1 MDKMKENIGIIGYG
15 NMGQAIAER
24 IKDKYAVCVFD
35 KDKNKVSGLENI
47 AAIDNATNVV
57 KRSKVII
64 LAVKPQDLDALLNEI
79 KPFVQ
84 DKLFITIAAG
94 VTTRYIMSRLG
105 EGGRIIR
112 VMHNMPA
119 QIGQGVSVLFKGQD
133 TSEKDLAWQLAHDIF
148 SNLGSVLVV
157 DKEEMINAATAVSGS
172 GPAFFCHYIK
182 ERKNALSKH
191 DEFIKMLTD
200 AAVSLGFD
208 MREAE
213 FLSEKTVDGI
223 IAMLIERNLSCADII
238 KMVAS
243 KGGTTQAGLQVLDAG
258 GSLEEAVRSAF
269 KRADELGKGN

>member
-112 VMHNMPA
+112 VMPNMPA

>member
-112 VMHNMPA
+112 VMPNMPA

-200 AAVSLGFD
+200 AEVSLGFD